1 MDGINFPNTQANAD
15 FALQAAILYG
25 LTHSLDDTAK
35 QVQFKCPSGNCTWDP
50 FESLAVCSICNDVSA
65 DLTVEH
71 APGPLLLATIHGYDG
86 FVSGDNVTTF
96 KLPNGLFIDE
106 MPFMDT
112 DKTAWMTS
120 FGTGNRNET
129 VSLKDFDTLIWAMS
143 FLRPRNNDIDIWR
156 DVTIEAIEC
165 GLYYCVNKYTPTV
178 KSAIISELEEP
189 VANAFKAPDSWRPY
203 TDAEILRN
211 NNWLDNLNFHPALSG
226 IQRSDLMLGANFNVS
241 QTAVDSISSLLAQTF
256 TRGGYDDSDYGNIT
270 GFSRSKDDYE
280 PPAMQ
285 PFISI
290 PDLRTPFVSLARGM
304 TNTIRADSDNTT
316 VQTGRTGVMQTYYVI
331 AWQWI
336 ALHVVVIV
344 AGTVF
349 MLITMY
355 ETRKNGIPVWT
366 SSALAILARGED
378 TNGSLRVAVTRRD
391 LDRQAETTLL
401 RFCPPQDPA
410 LKGRHSD
417 SFITMLVNLLTN
429 TDNSEQGLVTGEVLP
444 VPSEVS
450 SLEDVVLNE
459 FDVTSERAR
468 KICRCTQLR

>member
-1 MDGINFPNTQANAD
+1 MDGINFPNTQAN
-15 FALQAAILYG
+15 
-25 LTHSLDDTAK
+25 
-35 QVQFKCPSGNCTWDP
+35 
-50 FESLAVCSICNDVSA
+50 A

-270 GFSRSKDDYE
+270 GFSRSKDDDE

-316 VQTGRTGVMQTYYVI
+316 VQTGRTGVMQIYYVI

-468 KICRCTQLR
+468 KICSCTQLR

>member
-71 APGPLLLATIHGYDG
+71 ATGPLLLATIHGYNG

-106 MPFMDT
+106 MPFIDT
-112 DKTAWMTS
+112 DKTVWMTS

-280 PPAMQ
+280 PPTMQ

-316 VQTGRTGVMQTYYVI
+316 IQTGRTAVMQTYYVI

-355 ETRKNGIPVWT
+355 ETRNNEIPVWT

-378 TNGSLRVAVTRRD
+378 TNGSLRGTVTRRD

-401 RFCPPQDPA
+401 RFCPPQSPA

-417 SFITMLVNLLTN
+417 SFTTMLVNLLTN
-429 TDNSEQGLVTGEVLP
+429 TDNSEQGLVTGEVTP

-468 KICRCTQLR
+468 KICRCIQLR